1 MISFFQIPARKY
13 PNQVLLVPNLRILFL
28 HQSLQQ
34 CKFNDVDSKYQN
46 SVFKFHSKNRVWKA
60 EILVPNL
67 GISSFAQFA
76 ESDDINDI
84 KKFENFDSFIKKF
97 IHGSWI
103 NQYLIFLKFPDQRQ
117 CLFKN
122 FQILSIPSITFLD
135 IDQVEVWKI

>member
-1 MISFFQIPARKY
+1 M
-13 PNQVLLVPNLRILFL
+13 VPNL
-28 HQSLQQ
+28 
-34 CKFNDVDSKYQN
+34 D
-46 SVFKFHSKNRVWKA
+46 
-60 EILVPNL
+60 
-67 GISSFAQFA
+67 ISSFAQFA

-122 FQILSIPSITFLD
+122 VQILSIPSITFLD
-135 IDQVEVWKI
+135 IDQVEIWKI

>member
-1 MISFFQIPARKY
+1 MILFFQIPALKY

-28 HQSLQQ
+28 HQYLQQ
-34 CKFNDVDSKYQN
+34 YKFNDVDSKYQN
-46 SVFKFHSKNRVWKA
+46 SVFKFQSKNRVRKA

-67 GISSFAQFA
+67 GIFSFAQFA

-84 KKFENFDSFIKKF
+84 KRFENFDSFIKKF

-122 FQILSIPSITFLD
+122 VQILSIPSITFLD
-135 IDQVEVWKI
+135 IDKIKIWKI